1 MQYFVASKNK
11 ELCRKHNSVEYTSW
25 TVNNLSQV
33 YSLQGTTVLLKW
45 VEQPLWWSLVN
56 KETINELIID
66 KKALDTIPRLNKK
79 ASLKR
84 ILSYLLFQEKN
95 HKLKEV
101 FHKKSCLKFEESVE
115 ETS

>member
-56 KETINELIID
+56 KKTISELIID

-79 ASLKR
+79 ASLKC
-84 ILSYLLFQEKN
+84 IFELSVIP
-95 HKLKEV
+95 KEEPQA
-101 FHKKSCLKFEESVE
+101 KRSLS
-115 ETS
+115 